1 MTRFNFGTTLRD
13 RIVLAVPILVAFLAF
28 PAPPAY
34 GQGRGFH
41 PRPFMMHSTTPSM
54 TVTPSMTMRTTT
66 PSIMNLNTNALLRR
80 DIRFDSRL
88 LRDNRFDRLF
98 GREFG
103 LNPFFGMGGVGSSGF
118 GVSVLPIG
126 VGGGTTTPV
135 AQKSSGDST
144 DTARAALLQEQA
156 IAERLANRR
165 RAFDELQYER
175 DKSPTPEQELLSRS
189 RDNPPLAEV
198 RSGQALNALL
208 TDLRRVGVDE
218 LNRSDALLPLDRRGL
233 RRINVSHGRGSIALL
248 KDEGR
253 LTWPAALA
261 GAAFQEPRERL
272 TARSAEAFRH
282 VGSLGRVDSDI
293 LQQMAGDVSQLRQ
306 LLRQNTKELSFQP
319 YAEAR
324 DFLKGFDDALVAL
337 GQPEAPNY
345 VNGTYDLKAQTVLG
359 LVQQMTDA
367 GLRFAPASPGDE
379 AAYETL
385 REALAACDRVAAKPQ
400 TAAAR

>member
-1 MTRFNFGTTLRD
+1 
-13 RIVLAVPILVAFLAF
+13 
-28 PAPPAY
+28 
-34 GQGRGFH
+34 
-41 PRPFMMHSTTPSM
+41 
-54 TVTPSMTMRTTT
+54 
-66 PSIMNLNTNALLRR
+66 
-80 DIRFDSRL
+80 
-88 LRDNRFDRLF
+88 
-98 GREFG
+98 
-103 LNPFFGMGGVGSSGF
+103 MGGVGSSGF

-135 AQKSSGDST
+135 AQKTSGDTT
-144 DTARAALLQEQA
+144 DTAQASLLQEQA

-233 RRINVSHGRGSIALL
+233 RRINVSHGRGNIALL

-253 LTWPAALA
+253 LTWPAGLS

-272 TARSAEAFRH
+272 TARAAEAIRQA
-282 VGSLGRVDSDI
+282 GSPGRVDPDI

-306 LLRQNTKELSFQP
+306 LIRQNTKELSFQP
-319 YAEAR
+319 YTEAR
-324 DFLKGFDDALVAL
+324 DFLQGFDDALVAL

-367 GLRFAPASPGDE
+367 GLRFAPATPGDE